1 MTTYAEPSVDGLL
14 QRPRLVDQV
23 VRSPGAVLIEA
34 GGGFGKSVLVDQ
46 ATNAAQ
52 SAGWVARLPIRH
64 VVGLDEVKAMKVGDV
79 PFGELVQA
87 PGPGLLVVD
96 NVQSLDDEAASWMAD
111 TVQGGGS
118 PRVVLSG
125 RRLPSPLAA
134 LELVGAAVRFDADDL
149 RLTPEETTALVRMEI
164 GDEDAERLGSVLHHF
179 SGGWV
184 SLLLLVTR
192 RLRRAEDRVGSAAE
206 ILRHRAV
213 VGQLVDYYLSELTSV
228 DRDLFV
234 QLSHFPMVN
243 QNVVG
248 ALGSSDLL
256 RRLSDAGIPFSIG
269 GDGWWRLPSPVQDH
283 LVAQASLDP
292 EIAAR
297 AAPLFVAQGAELEA
311 AELLADGGNHEAAAK
326 LLALLPTDRI
336 DALSAGGFVRLAA
349 RLGDAIEVAPRALLH
364 LARVQGNVG
373 NLREE
378 RAIIERAREVARTA
392 QDADMAVEVEA
403 EYLFQLAMLNQA
415 GVTDEIERLLLTVGE
430 GTRSRA
436 RLLEALSVGLS
447 ELPDEPSLRRAE
459 DAMRRAS
466 LIWRDLGEPSR
477 AASVQRGLA
486 QRVLWAM
493 GRFGEAAS
501 LLESLRAASET
512 HYDRMLCLVFEARQR
527 SLAGQGEG
535 AEAALVEAVRLAE
548 FLRIDW
554 VEGYAAWTRLMI
566 AANEGDAARVVE
578 QLAVAETSL
587 GQLTYDAAGLLFFCE
602 AADACAVVDAHEPME
617 RLLAAARERQHE
629 DPPLFAL
636 TEACIGARQGRPE
649 AAAALRTMVEAGA
662 VAPGMR
668 WKVELLQAAA
678 ALAGG
683 DVAGAGRLLQEALD
697 CAGRLAQPDLPER
710 REQRIVE
717 ALRSAVANRTTTGAE
732 IDETDRYEIAVLDG
746 FAVRRNDDV
755 LAAPPGRPTE
765 LVKRVVVAGGS
776 VSVDMVVEDM
786 WPDVPPGLGHRR
798 LKNVL
803 ARARTAFGPLIERS
817 GPVLELAPCRVDLAQ
832 FEHQA
837 TDVAASRGDER
848 VARARRA
855 LALYTGP
862 LLPGDRY
869 DDAIDRRR
877 EAVRRRALGLVDV
890 VLAAELAA
898 GDLDGATDVLEMA
911 LLHDPVDQQRP
922 LRVARAHVRVG
933 RDLEARSLAAR
944 VAALASEHDV
954 PLAVE
959 WHEILVLT

>member
-23 VRSPGAVLIEA
+23 VRSPGVVLIEA

-46 ATNAAQ
+46 VTNAAH

-64 VVGLDEVKAMKVGDV
+64 AVGLDEVKAMKVGDV

-96 NVQSLDDEAASWMAD
+96 NVHSLDDDAASWMAD
-111 TVQGGGS
+111 TVQSSGS

-125 RRLPSPLAA
+125 RRVPSPLAA
-134 LELVGAAVRFDADDL
+134 LELVGAAVRLDADDL
-149 RLTPEETTALVRMEI
+149 RLTPEESAELVRMEI

-192 RLRRAEDRVGSAAE
+192 RLRRAEDRVASAAE
-206 ILRHRAV
+206 LMRHRAL
-213 VGQLVDYYLSELTSV
+213 VGQLVDYYLSELAAV

-234 QLSHFPMVN
+234 QLAHFPMVN

-269 GDGWWRLPSPVQDH
+269 ADGWWRLPSPVQDH
-283 LVAQASLDP
+283 LVVQASLDP
-292 EIAAR
+292 EIASR
-297 AAPLFVAQGAELEA
+297 AAPLFVAQGAELVA

-326 LLALLPTDRI
+326 LIALLPTSRI
-336 DALSAGGFVRLAA
+336 DTVDAGGFVRLVA
-349 RLGDAIEVAPRALLH
+349 RLGDAVEVAPRALLH
-364 LARVQGNVG
+364 LARAQGNVG
-373 NLREE
+373 NLRGE
-378 RAIIERAREVARTA
+378 RATIERAREIVARHDPA
-392 QDADMAVEVEA
+392 AEIAVEIEA
-403 EYLFQLAMLNQA
+403 EHLFQLAMLNEA
-415 GVTDEIERLLLTVGE
+415 GVTEEIERLLGSAGE

-459 DAMRRAS
+459 NAMRRSAM
-466 LIWRDLGEPSR
+466 IWRDLGEPSR
-477 AASVQRGLA
+477 SLSVQRGLA

-493 GRFGEAAS
+493 GRYAEAAS
-501 LLESLRAASET
+501 LLENLRAASET

-527 SLAGQGEG
+527 TLAGHGEG
-535 AEAALVEAVRLAE
+535 AEAALVEGLRLAE

-554 VEGYAAWTRLMI
+554 VEGYTAWTRLMM
-566 AANEGDAARVVE
+566 AANDGDRDRVVE

-587 GQLTYDAAGLLFFCE
+587 GQLAYDAAGLLFFCE
-602 AADACAVVDAHEPME
+602 AADACAVVGADDDMT
-617 RLLAAARERQHE
+617 RLLAAARERRDE

-636 TEACIGARQGRPE
+636 TEACLAARQGVPG
-649 AAAALRTMVEAGA
+649 AGA
-662 VAPGMR
+662 VLGELVDSGAIAPGMR
-668 WKVELLQAAA
+668 WKVELLRGYA
-678 ALAGG
+678 ALAEG
-683 DVAGAGRLLQEALD
+683 DVAAAGRQLQEALD
-697 CAGRLAQPDLPER
+697 CASRLAQPDLPDR

-717 ALRSAVANRTTTGAE
+717 ELRSAVARRTTAGAVPSSA
-732 IDETDRYEIAVLDG
+732 DVYEVTVLDG
-746 FAVRRNDDV
+746 FTVRRNGAV
-755 LAAPPGRPTE
+755 LPAPPGRPTE
-765 LVKRVVVAGGS
+765 LVKRVVLAGGS
-776 VSVDMVVEDM
+776 VPVDMVVEDL
-786 WPDVPPGLGHRR
+786 WPGVPPGLGQRR

-817 GPVLELAPCRVDLAQ
+817 GPLLQLAPCRVDLAR

-848 VARARRA
+848 TARARQA
-855 LALYTGP
+855 LALYAGP
-862 LLPGDRY
+862 LLPDDRY

-877 EAVRRRALGLVDV
+877 ESVRRRALGLVDV
-890 VLAAELAA
+890 VLTADLAA
-898 GDLDGATDVLEMA
+898 GDLDGATNVLEVA
-911 LLHDPVDQQRP
+911 LVHDPIDQQRP
-922 LRVARAHVRVG
+922 LRVAKALVRVG

-944 VAALASEHDV
+944 VTALVEELDV
-954 PLAVE
+954 PVAVE
-959 WHEILVLT
+959 WHEILVL